1 MKNFLYLLL
10 FVSSLSIAQSKEI
23 IEKPAASAYFVLNK
37 TTVRFENNFAF
48 NKYILFI
55 EGKNKYIWYNESKGA
70 YYNPLIYNN
79 LSKTEYH
86 FTVLGE
92 KINLKITD
100 PKVYNNLYMIGA
112 RGVDT
117 LKVNRDLYRIENLE
131 IQIVKNNKIVKNW
144 TLVTQTKKYSETNV
158 IEGKKRF
165 ENGYFPYSDSLVN
178 GDKLVI
184 SIRKKGQEKCLKLH
198 LEKKESARKP
208 FIIIERSEDLKKAKS
223 FENFIQESI
232 DNLHKDRFLD
242 KSNFHDSWP
251 EDFAPRIIGN
261 TNRHFKNEK
270 HCLVFRKPNG
280 KRRTYDSFE
289 YRTSINS
296 KTGEWINTN
305 GIIFLELK
313 ESGAQY
319 KLEVRYKDNPQY
331 VAVYKFD
338 TEPDWY
344 QALWFKIV
352 IGILSLLIFSI
363 IYIFWMRKITKRKQL
378 EQKSKIK
385 MLYAQLN
392 PHFVFNALGSI
403 QGLLNDNQIEKANQ
417 YLVGFGSLL
426 RNTLTSSEKETH
438 SLEVEI
444 KSINNYIELEQ
455 LRNPFLFRLAIDEK
469 INAHEVQM
477 LPLLIQPLI
486 ENAIKHGISNKEN
499 AEITLTIS
507 KKADDLIFELADNG
521 KGFDTL
527 AEQKGFGLK
536 LVKDRITLF
545 NQSSKKMKIE
555 MKTLS
560 NCSGTQITVYYK
572 NWLKND

>member
-1 MKNFLYLLL
+1 MKRFIYFLLL
-10 FVSSLSIAQSKEI
+10 ICSLSVAQSKGV
-23 IEKPAASAYFVLNK
+23 IEDPDPARNCYFILNK
-37 TTVRFENNFAF
+37 TTVRIENNYIFNRFISNNDEKKYNGTFASLLNREF
-48 NKYILFI
+48 F
-55 EGKNKYIWYNESKGA
+55 
-70 YYNPLIYNN
+70 
-79 LSKTEYH
+79 

-100 PKVYNNLYMIGA
+100 PKDYDKLLMIGEIYH
-112 RGVDT
+112 DN
-117 LKVNRDLYRIENLE
+117 LKANEDLYRIENLE
-131 IQIVKNNKIVKNW
+131 VQILKNNKIVKKW
-144 TLVTQTKKYSETNV
+144 TLVSQIKRYSES
-158 IEGKKRF
+158 IFSPFDRKKQI
-165 ENGYFPYSDSLVN
+165 ENGYISYTDSLVN

-184 SIRKKGQEKCLKLH
+184 LFRKKGQESFLKLH
-198 LEKKESARKP
+198 IEKKESAKKP
-208 FIIIERSEDLKKAKS
+208 FIIMSISNDLKKTKS

-242 KSNFHDSWP
+242 KTNFYDSWP
-251 EDFAPRIIGN
+251 EDFGPRIIGN

-270 HCLVFRKPNG
+270 FCLVFRKPNG
-280 KRRTYDSFE
+280 KKRTYDSFE

-296 KTGEWINTN
+296 KTGEWLNSN

-319 KLEVRYKDNPQY
+319 KLEVRYKDNPKY

-344 QALWFKIV
+344 QALWFKIGIV
-352 IGILSLLIFSI
+352 ILALLIFSI
-363 IYIFWMRKITKRKQL
+363 IYIFWMRKITKRKRL

-438 SLEVEI
+438 SLEIEI

-455 LRNPFLFRLAIDEK
+455 LRNPFLFSLTIDEK
-469 INAHEVQM
+469 INVHEVQT
-477 LPLLIQPLI
+477 LPLLMQPLI

-499 AEITLTIS
+499 AEIKLTIS
-507 KKADDLIFELADNG
+507 KKGDDLIFELADNG

-545 NQSSKKMKIE
+545 NQSSKKMKID
-555 MKTLS
+555 MNIQS
-560 NCSGTQITVYYK
+560 NSSGTQITVYYK

>member
-10 FVSSLSIAQSKEI
+10 LVSSLSIAQSKET
-23 IEKPAASAYFVLNK
+23 IEKPAANAYFVLNK

-48 NKYILFI
+48 NKYILFN
-55 EGKNKYIWYNESKGA
+55 EGNNKHISSNESKGP
-70 YYNPLIYNN
+70 YYNPPIFNN
-79 LSKTEYH
+79 LSNTEYH

-100 PKVYNNLYMIGA
+100 PKVYNSLHMIGV
-112 RGVDT
+112 RGIDT
-117 LKVNRDLYRIENLE
+117 LKVNKDLYRIENLE

-144 TLVTQTKKYSETNV
+144 TLVTQSKSYSENNV
-158 IEGKKRF
+158 FEGKKYF
-165 ENGYFPYSDSLVN
+165 ESGYFPYTDSLVN

-208 FIIIERSEDLKKAKS
+208 FVIISRSNDLKKSIS

-232 DNLHKDRFLD
+232 DELHKNRFLD
-242 KSNFHDSWP
+242 KSNFYDDWP
-251 EDFAPRIIGN
+251 EDYAPRIIGRS
-261 TNRHFKNEK
+261 RHFKGEK
-270 HCLVFRKPNG
+270 YCLVFRKPNG
-280 KRRTYDSFE
+280 IKRTYDSFE
-289 YRTSINS
+289 YRMSVNS
-296 KTGEWINTN
+296 KTGEWINSN
-305 GIIFLELK
+305 GIIFLDLK

-319 KLEVRYKDNPQY
+319 KLEVRYKDNPKY

-426 RNTLTSSEKETH
+426 RNTLTSSEMETH
-438 SLEVEI
+438 SLEIEI

-455 LRNPFLFRLAIDEK
+455 LRNPFRFRLTIDEK
-469 INAHEVQM
+469 INVYEVQT
-477 LPLLIQPLI
+477 LPLLMQPLI

-507 KKADDLIFELADNG
+507 KKSDDLIFELADNG
-521 KGFDTL
+521 KGFNTL

-545 NQSSKKMKIE
+545 NQSSKKMKID
-555 MKTLS
+555 MNIQS
-560 NCSGTQITVYYK
+560 NSSGTQITVYYK

>member
-1 MKNFLYLLL
+1 MKNFLYLLV
-10 FVSSLSIAQSKEI
+10 FVSSLSIAQSNVI
-23 IEKPAASAYFVLNK
+23 IEKPAANAYFVLNK

-48 NKYILFI
+48 NKYITPN
-55 EGKNKYIWYNESKGA
+55 EGKGP
-70 YYNPLIYNN
+70 YYNTSVFKN
-79 LSKTEYH
+79 LSNREYH

-100 PKVYNNLYMIGA
+100 PKMYNNLFMIGVI
-112 RGVDT
+112 GVDT
-117 LKVNRDLYRIENLE
+117 LKVNKDLYRIENLE

-144 TLVTQTKKYSETNV
+144 TLVTQTKKYNETNFL
-158 IEGKKRF
+158 EGKKRF
-165 ENGYFPYSDSLVN
+165 ENGYFPYTDSLVN

-184 SIRKKGQEKCLKLH
+184 SLRKKGQQLFLKLN

-208 FIIIERSEDLKKAKS
+208 FIIVSMSNDLKKAIS

-232 DNLHKDRFLD
+232 DNLHKNPFLD
-242 KSNFHDSWP
+242 KSNFYDDWP
-251 EDFAPRIIGN
+251 EDFSPRIIGN
-261 TNRHFKNEK
+261 RNRHFKNEK
-270 HCLVFRKPNG
+270 YCLVFRKPNG
-280 KRRTYDSFE
+280 KKRTYDSFE

-296 KTGEWINTN
+296 KTSEWTSSN
-305 GIIFLELK
+305 GIIFLDLK

-319 KLEVRYKDNPQY
+319 KLEVRYKDNPKY
-331 VAVYKFD
+331 VAVYKYN

-344 QALWFKIV
+344 QTLWFKIV
-352 IGILSLLIFSI
+352 VGMFFILIFSV
-363 IYIFWMRKITKRKQL
+363 IYIFWMRKITKRKRL

-426 RNTLTSSEKETH
+426 RNTLTSSEKETQ

-455 LRNPFLFRLAIDEK
+455 LRNPFLYRLTIDGK
-469 INAHEVQM
+469 IDVHEVQI

-486 ENAIKHGISNKEN
+486 ENAIKHGISNKEK
-499 AEITLTIS
+499 AEITLTVS
-507 KKADDLIFELADNG
+507 KNADDLIFELADNG

-527 AEQKGFGLK
+527 AKQKGFGLK
-536 LVKDRITLF
+536 LVKDRIALF
-545 NQSSKKMKIE
+545 NQSSKKIKIY
-555 MKTLS
+555 MNIQS
-560 NCSGTQITVYYK
+560 NSSGTQITVCYK

>member
-1 MKNFLYLLL
+1 MKNFLYLLV
-10 FVSSLSIAQSKEI
+10 FISSLCIAQSKGI
-23 IEKPAASAYFVLNK
+23 IEKPANNVYFVLNK
-37 TTVRFENNFAF
+37 TTVRFENNFIL
-48 NKYILFI
+48 NKYILPN
-55 EGKNKYIWYNESKGA
+55 EGKG
-70 YYNPLIYNN
+70 LYNN
-79 LSKTEYH
+79 LTHSEYH
-86 FTVLGE
+86 FVVLGE

-100 PKVYNNLYMIGA
+100 PNEYRNVIMIGDIYIDSLNA
-112 RGVDT
+112 N
-117 LKVNRDLYRIENLE
+117 KDLYKIENLE
-131 IQIVKNNKIVKNW
+131 IQVLKNNKIVKNW
-144 TLVTQTKKYSETNV
+144 TLVTQTKKYSDSNLSFLNKNHY
-158 IEGKKRF
+158 IEK
-165 ENGYFPYSDSLVN
+165 GYFPYTDSLVN
-178 GDKLVI
+178 GDKLVVLF
-184 SIRKKGQEKCLKLH
+184 RKKAQKSFLKLNF
-198 LEKKESARKP
+198 EKKESARKP
-208 FIIIERSEDLKKAKS
+208 FIIITRSEDLKKPKS

-232 DNLHKDRFLD
+232 DILHKEKFLD
-242 KSNFHDSWP
+242 KSNFYDDWP

-270 HCLVFRKPNG
+270 FCLVFRKPNG
-280 KRRTYDSFE
+280 KKRTYDSFE

-296 KTGEWINTN
+296 KTGEWINSN
-305 GIIFLELK
+305 GIIFLDLK
-313 ESGAQY
+313 ESGAKY

-331 VAVYKFD
+331 VAVYKFN

-352 IGILSLLIFSI
+352 IGMLSLLIFSV
-363 IYIFWMRKITKRKQL
+363 IYIFWMRKITKRKRL

-426 RNTLTSSEKETH
+426 RNTLTSSEKETQC
-438 SLEVEI
+438 LEIEI

-455 LRNPFLFRLAIDEK
+455 LRNPFLYRLTIDEK
-469 INAHEVQM
+469 INVHEVQI

-536 LVKDRITLF
+536 LVKDRISLF

-555 MKTLS
+555 MKFQSSL
-560 NCSGTQITVYYK
+560 SGTQITVYYK

>member
-23 IEKPAASAYFVLNK
+23 IEDPAVNSYFVLNK
-37 TTVRFENNFAF
+37 TSVRFENNFIL
-48 NKYILFI
+48 NKYISPN
-55 EGKNKYIWYNESKGA
+55 EGRG
-70 YYNPLIYNN
+70 LYNN
-79 LSKTEYH
+79 LAPFTNLSHKEFY
-86 FTVLGE
+86 FTVLGK

-100 PKVYNNLYMIGA
+100 FKSHIIGHIYI
-112 RGVDT
+112 DT
-117 LKVNRDLYRIENLE
+117 LKANKDLYRIENLE
-131 IQIVKNNKIVKNW
+131 IQILKNNKIVKNW
-144 TLVTQTKKYSETNV
+144 TLVTQSKSFIESNVFDGKKY
-158 IEGKKRF
+158 F
-165 ENGYFPYSDSLVN
+165 ENGYIPYTDSLVN

-184 SIRKKGQEKCLKLH
+184 LFSKKGQENFLKLH

-208 FIIIERSEDLKKAKS
+208 FIINTISEDLKKPKS
-223 FENFIQESI
+223 FENFIQESL
-232 DNLHKDRFLD
+232 DKVHKDRFLD
-242 KSNFHDSWP
+242 KSNFYDDWP
-251 EDFAPRIIGN
+251 EDYAPRLIGN

-270 HCLVFRKPNG
+270 FCLVFRKPNA
-280 KRRTYDSFE
+280 KKRTYDSFE

-296 KTGEWINTN
+296 KTGEWINSN

-313 ESGAQY
+313 ESAAQY

-344 QALWFKIV
+344 QTFWFKITV
-352 IGILSLLIFSI
+352 GILFLLIFSL
-363 IYIFWMRKITKRKQL
+363 IYIFWIRKMDERKQL

-417 YLVGFGSLL
+417 YLTGFGSLL
-426 RNTLTSSEKETH
+426 RNTFTSSENETQ

-444 KSINNYIELEQ
+444 KTIKNYIELEQ
-455 LRNPFLFRLAIDEK
+455 LRSPFSFRSSIDEK
-469 INAHEVQM
+469 INVYETQT

-486 ENAIKHGISNKEN
+486 ENAIKHGISNKETG
-499 AEITLTIS
+499 EITLTIS
-507 KKADDLIFELADNG
+507 KKGDDLIFELADNG

-545 NQSSKKMKIE
+545 NQSSKRMKID
-555 MKTLS
+555 MKIQS
-560 NCSGTQITVYYK
+560 NSSGTQIIICFK

>member
-10 FVSSLSIAQSKEI
+10 LVSSLSIAQSKET
-23 IEKPAASAYFVLNK
+23 IEKPAANAYFVLNK

-48 NKYILFI
+48 NKYIVFN
-55 EGKNKYIWYNESKGA
+55 EGNNKHISSNESKGP
-70 YYNPLIYNN
+70 YYNPPIFNN
-79 LSKTEYH
+79 LSNTEYH

-100 PKVYNNLYMIGA
+100 PKVYNSLHMIGV
-112 RGVDT
+112 RGIDT
-117 LKVNRDLYRIENLE
+117 LKVNKDLYRIENLE
-131 IQIVKNNKIVKNW
+131 IQIVKNNKIAKKW
-144 TLVTQTKKYSETNV
+144 TLVTQSKSYSENNV
-158 IEGKKRF
+158 FEGKKYF
-165 ENGYFPYSDSLVN
+165 EKGYFPYTDSLVN

-184 SIRKKGQEKCLKLH
+184 SLRKKGQEKCLKLH

-208 FIIIERSEDLKKAKS
+208 FVIISRSNDLKKSIS

-232 DNLHKDRFLD
+232 DELHKNRFLD
-242 KSNFHDSWP
+242 KSNFYDDWP
-251 EDFAPRIIGN
+251 EDYAPRIIGRS
-261 TNRHFKNEK
+261 RHFKGEK
-270 HCLVFRKPNG
+270 YCLVFRKPNG
-280 KRRTYDSFE
+280 KKRTYDSFE
-289 YRTSINS
+289 YRMSVNS
-296 KTGEWINTN
+296 KAGEWISSN
-305 GIIFLELK
+305 GFIFMNLN
-313 ESGAQY
+313 ESGTEY
-319 KLEVRYKDNPQY
+319 ILEVRYKDDLKH
-331 VAVYKFD
+331 VEVYNFY

-344 QALWFKIV
+344 QTLWFKIA
-352 IGILSLLIFSI
+352 IGMFSFFIFSV
-363 IYIFWMRKITKRKQL
+363 IYIFWMRKITRRKRL

-426 RNTLTSSEKETH
+426 RNTLASSEKETH

-455 LRNPFLFRLAIDEK
+455 LRNPFLYRLTIDEK
-469 INAHEVQM
+469 INVHEVQT

-499 AEITLTIS
+499 AKITLTIS

-536 LVKDRITLF
+536 LVKDRIALF
-545 NQSSKKMKIE
+545 NQSTKKMKID
-555 MKTLS
+555 MKIQSSL
-560 NCSGTQITVYYK
+560 SGTQITVYYK